1 MSALRYAIADA
12 EHGSR
17 DEGNPYTIHIVT
29 RSGQE
34 IHGAVVKVDGL
45 VVILQ
50 VWEKVTCMSPSAG
63 PSEHFQATDRKVYVE
78 ADAVE
83 TAEVIW

>member
-12 EHGSR
+12 EHASH
-17 DEGNPYTIHIVT
+17 DDGNAYTISLVT

-34 IHGAVVKVDGL
+34 IVGAVVRVDGP
-45 VVILQ
+45 VVVLQ
-50 VWEKVTCMSPSAG
+50 VWEKVTCHSPS
-63 PSEHFQATDRKVYVE
+63 SDSSHYQSTDRRVYVQV
-78 ADAVE
+78 DAVE

>member
-12 EHGSR
+12 EHASR
-17 DEGNPYTIHIVT
+17 DDGNAYTLHIVT

-34 IHGAVVKVDGL
+34 IHGAVERVDGL
-45 VVILQ
+45 VVVLQ
-50 VWEKVTCMSPSAG
+50 VWEKVTYHKAFAG
-63 PSEHFQATDRKVYVE
+63 PSEHYQPTDRKVYVE